1 MTVAAMLLLNVFT
14 GTQTTFDTSPI
25 LWHGMYVKVT
35 RYQLCFGE
43 SGILLP
49 RGTPPPKKN
58 NMGTICQVINSVE
71 SHSHTSLRFFK
82 IYLGICNERHCLD
95 WCKTH
100 AVGHGVV

>member
-49 RGTPPPKKN
+49 RGTPPPPKKKQYGN
-58 NMGTICQVINSVE
+58 
-71 SHSHTSLRFFK
+71 
-82 IYLGICNERHCLD
+82 YLSGDKQRGIP
-95 WCKTH
+95 
-100 AVGHGVV
+100 